1 MKDSLR
7 KEKEDIESSKI
18 IIIATVEGEKEDVGD
33 PKKEKMIDRKLRL
46 CRLAKR
52 VVTPT
57 ISVVFISVYWVV
69 GIYQFY
75 FPNI

>member
-1 MKDSLR
+1 
-7 KEKEDIESSKI
+7 
-18 IIIATVEGEKEDVGD
+18 
-33 PKKEKMIDRKLRL
+33 MIDRKLRL

-75 FPNI
+75 YPNI